1 MAESTELVKA
11 ELESLGYQTSVFDTP
26 RRRVVSFPYTIE
38 TGPHKGKEV
47 SVGVGFDE
55 GAYPEYPPHWVYVT
69 PPLSDGK
76 GGAIEKYVD
85 GEGRT
90 WIAMSRPPGDLWD
103 RLPTKHMDSYIK
115 EHLRRIWSSV

>member
-11 ELESLGYQTSVFDTP
+11 ELESLGYQTAVFDTP
-26 RRRVVSFPYTIE
+26 RRRVVSFRYTIE
-38 TGPHKGKEV
+38 TGTHKGKEF
-47 SVGVGFDE
+47 SVGVGFEE
-55 GAYPEYPPHWVYVT
+55 GVYPEYPPHWVYIT

-85 GEGRT
+85 VEGRT